1 MRLGKILICLIL
13 MCAMLLTS
21 SLSAHAVTT
30 QLNESTLAVP
40 IQDAKVATAY
50 CAAIEAQLAEIN
62 ASVAQE
68 RITWDTLEKHYQA
81 YTGGLVEENRLLKLN
96 NDELTEQTKLLRKQV
111 RLAENSKILWLVGG
125 IVLGGVAGYLTG
137 H

>member
-1 MRLGKILICLIL
+1 MRLGKTLICLIL
-13 MCAMLLTS
+13 MCAMLLTN

-30 QLNESTLAVP
+30 QLNENTLAVP
-40 IQDAKVATAY
+40 IEDAKIATAY
-50 CAAIEAQLAEIN
+50 CAAIETQLAEVT
-62 ASVAQE
+62 AALAQE

-81 YTGGLVEENRLLKLN
+81 YSGGLVEENRLLKLN

-111 RLAENSKILWLVGG
+111 KLAENSKILWLVGG